1 MARVV
6 VVDARCIVDVLFNGQ
21 RALDVLDEIYGNALA
36 APAHVDMDVLAT
48 LARLNP
54 SDVPEADTRRRV
66 EVYLRIPMKRF
77 DIAPLMLEAWD
88 RRRDLCVKDALYV
101 ALADHLKVPL
111 VTRNRAMAA
120 SCSRAILVQATS
132 GWGGTEQ
139 RQDFFSE

>member
-21 RALDVLDEIYGNALA
+21 RALDVLDEIYGKALA
-36 APAHVDMDVLAT
+36 APAHVDRDVLAT

-66 EVYLRIPMKRF
+66 EVYFRIPMKRY

-88 RRRDLCVKDALYV
+88 RRGDLCVNDALYV
-101 ALADHLKVPL
+101 ALADQLEVPL
-111 VTRNRAMAA
+111 VTRSRAMAA
-120 SCSRAILVQATS
+120 ACSRAILVEATS
-132 GWGGTEQ
+132 GWGGA
-139 RQDFFSE
+139 